1 MFFPVKTIDV
11 IIKAL
16 EKSSPNLV
24 VSAVNYNVM
33 EYGSIQ
39 SSLREA
45 DFITSL
51 TNENMFALQ
60 DLF

>member
-51 TNENMFALQ
+51 TNENMCALQ

>member
-24 VSAVNYNVM
+24 VSAVNNNVM

>member
-24 VSAVNYNVM
+24 VRAVNYNVM

-39 SSLREA
+39 SSIREA

-51 TNENMFALQ
+51 TN
-60 DLF
+60 